1 MNIPAKGA
9 KKAPAA
15 KPAPVKDEEEEEEDI
30 EVVSLA
36 ERMRARMQVRQVH
49 SPDI

>member
-15 KPAPVKDEEEEEEDI
+15 KPAPVKDEEEEEDI